1 MPTRSYVRMQFY
13 SARLLY
19 IILVDDGR
27 PRRRNDHDETV
38 VLFRATDF
46 DHAFQRALEL
56 GRAAETQY
64 VNGAGQAVRWTLVE
78 VTTVDCIGARV
89 EGREVASRLH
99 TRVAPKP
106 VKFQSRFRPEKS
118 RPGQSF

>member
-1 MPTRSYVRMQFY
+1 MKFY

-38 VLFRATDF
+38 VLFRARDF
-46 DHAFQRALEL
+46 DHAFERALEL
-56 GRAAETQY
+56 GRAGETRY
-64 VNGAGQAVRWTLVE
+64 LNVAGQSVHWALVQ
-78 VTTVDCIGARV
+78 VMTVDCVGARV
-89 EGREVASRLH
+89 EGREVASTLH

-106 VKFQSRFRPEKS
+106 VKFGTRFRPEKS
-118 RPGQSF
+118 RPHQSF